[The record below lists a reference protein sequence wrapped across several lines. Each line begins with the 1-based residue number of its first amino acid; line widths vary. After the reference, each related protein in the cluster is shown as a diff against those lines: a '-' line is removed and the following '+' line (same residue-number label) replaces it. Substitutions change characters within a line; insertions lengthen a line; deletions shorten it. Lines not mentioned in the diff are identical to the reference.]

1 MEAEQAEV
9 VSPIIHLTTK
19 KNQNDLPLQP
29 PNPETPNKRQRVSQ
43 GRLWAGIAIPVLI
56 VIELCAGSA
65 GLSCAI
71 RDAGFDACPVNQK
84 YNKRRPHMPI
94 ANFDLSSPFGQ
105 SGLRTLQGLNKLK
118 IETANALYDFTA
130 VVVNRCLDRSVFFF
144 LENPRRSL
152 LWLLSECVAI
162 LSKPTVVVRNLQN
175 CMFGG
180 FRDK

>member
-1 MEAEQAEV
+1 
-9 VSPIIHLTTK
+9 
-19 KNQNDLPLQP
+19 
-29 PNPETPNKRQRVSQ
+29 
-43 GRLWAGIAIPVLI
+43 
-56 VIELCAGSA
+56 
-65 GLSCAI
+65 
-71 RDAGFDACPVNQK
+71 
-84 YNKRRPHMPI
+84 MPT
-94 ANFDLSSPFGQ
+94 ANFNLSSPFGQ

-130 VVVNRCLDRSVFFF
+130 VVINRCLDRSVFFF
-144 LENPRRSL
+144 LAKPRRSL